1 MSASSENPP
10 PASGDLSVTVHW
22 RGPAVILT
30 VSGEIDMATAGRLEE
45 ALNLALTNEPERL
58 VLDLSGVDFFS
69 SAGITPLVATQE
81 ATRGHTTFALV
92 VSGDAVFRSLKLTGV
107 DLDLAIFSTVE
118 DALAS

>member
-81 ATRGHTTFALV
+81 ATRGRTTFALV